1 MSLEKTVY
9 VRDCEDK
16 ETLAEIVKSLVK
28 VISTLS
34 EKLDSLDQRFCRIED
49 INKKINEIHILHFPK
64 EHFQTDKTLR
74 EKYLAEI
81 ILGIPKKRKT

>member
-1 MSLEKTVY
+1 MSLEKNVY
-9 VRDCEDK
+9 VRDYEDK
-16 ETLAEIVKSLVK
+16 ETLTEIVKSLLE

-34 EKLDSLDQRFCRIED
+34 EKLDGLDQRFSRIEY
-49 INKKINEIHILHFPK
+49 INKKINEIHTLHFPK

-81 ILGIPKKRKT
+81 ILGIPKKRKP